1 MTAGDDR
8 KRWEQTLGAATTRVE
23 DDLRRA
29 IAFLNDE
36 VVPDVR
42 RNSSVALQTA
52 ADELYRLAKRI
63 DNNGRPHS
71 HEPAQT
77 RPARPAQPNTPD
89 R

>member
-23 DDLRRA
+23 EDLRRA

-52 ADELYRLAKRI
+52 ADELYRLAERI
-63 DNNGRPHS
+63 NNNGRPDS
-71 HEPAQT
+71 HDTSRT
-77 RPARPAQPNTPD
+77 RPARPPQRDTPD

>member
-1 MTAGDDR
+1 MAAGDDR

-23 DDLRRA
+23 EDLRRA

-52 ADELYRLAKRI
+52 ADELYRLAERI
-63 DNNGRPHS
+63 DKNSRPS
-71 HEPAQT
+71 GPEPDRT